1 MIVTAKDG
9 DKNMLRVDV
18 WSELRQLDGY
28 IQNMTVLFDDEYF
41 TYKQICAKWLTDCF
55 QNDILN
61 LDYIMEDVS
70 IIIKKNS
77 SILLKKKKTVCRFKA
92 CHIEDL

>member
-1 MIVTAKDG
+1 MLICFPGRFGRVIVTAKDG

-18 WSELRQLDGY
+18 WKELRQLDEY
-28 IQNMTVLFDDEYF
+28 IQNMTVFFDDEYF
-41 TYKQICAKWLTDCF
+41 TYKQICAKWLTECF

-70 IIIKKNS
+70 NV
-77 SILLKKKKTVCRFKA
+77 LKKILKMF
-92 CHIEDL
+92 E